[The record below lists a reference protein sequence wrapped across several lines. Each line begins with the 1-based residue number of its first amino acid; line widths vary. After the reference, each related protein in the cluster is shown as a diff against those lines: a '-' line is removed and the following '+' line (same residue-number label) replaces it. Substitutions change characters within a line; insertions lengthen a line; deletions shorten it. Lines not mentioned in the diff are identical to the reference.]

1 MRFRLAEGD
10 KTEEYTEI
18 TVGGFNTPEDL
29 IFEIKKMREMYP
41 QIVSEAVLNNTTKII
56 NYAENYTGVKK
67 EIES

>member
-29 IFEIKKMREMYP
+29 ISEIKKMREMYP